1 MKRAASVL
9 LLLLGVAA
17 CRGGTSLSPPLHVVL
32 DMDFQQKLRTQ
43 GASSFEGFADGRAM
57 RLPVAGA
64 IAQGETPMG
73 YTGSVADYVRAGREL
88 TTPFDAEHPPD
99 MTRAAQIFTV
109 NCQICHGNA
118 GTGGGN
124 AAQHGFPS
132 PPSLLFGK
140 AMNMRDGHIFH
151 IISHGWRKMP
161 AYGARLD
168 IRDRWLAVAYVRMLQ
183 GRS

>member
-1 MKRAASVL
+1 
-9 LLLLGVAA
+9 
-17 CRGGTSLSPPLHVVL
+17 
-32 DMDFQQKLRTQ
+32 MDFQQKLRTQ